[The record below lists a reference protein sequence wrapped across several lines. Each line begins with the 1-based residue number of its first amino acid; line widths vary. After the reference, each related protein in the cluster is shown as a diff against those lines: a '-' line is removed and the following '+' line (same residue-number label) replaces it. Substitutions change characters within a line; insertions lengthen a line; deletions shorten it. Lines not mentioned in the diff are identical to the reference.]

1 MSLETTPLI
10 RHHQAWAE
18 LDASLGRSDRGLN
31 ERAPF
36 IGTDRFLKKLA
47 VELRSLTWPRLHLF
61 GVSSAPSSS
70 NGLSAE
76 SFDQICTKGW
86 EDALFAMRAYE
97 FAAKAIGELAYRP
110 IKEQMSRGTCQS
122 FCSVITSIG
131 SLK

>member
-1 MSLETTPLI
+1 M
-10 RHHQAWAE
+10 
-18 LDASLGRSDRGLN
+18 GRSDRGLN

-110 IKEQMSRGTCQS
+110 ALCSLHACAESETAHLSRGEG
-122 FCSVITSIG
+122 IG
-131 SLK
+131 YLTLMRKAIATPKGK